1 MGQVRYL
8 LAPAALLSSA
18 AALAASPATTALSA
32 LPSTMADPTPCVGAA
47 AEYHKVNPWV
57 LRAILKV
64 ESNFSPAA
72 VNRNANGSVDVGM
85 AQINSIHFQRLR
97 QYGITPERLMDGC
110 VSTYVAAWHLAQQL
124 AKYGNT
130 WYGVAAYHSASPC
143 QNSRYSALVWNALA
157 GWGVVAG
164 PRLAVPSLSSCTGT
178 PSHSKSKAAPSES
191 SAVIFDAA
199 N

>member
-1 MGQVRYL
+1 MV
-8 LAPAALLSSA
+8 
-18 AALAASPATTALSA
+18 
-32 LPSTMADPTPCVGAA
+32 DPTPCVGPA
-47 AEYHKVNPWV
+47 AEYHKVNPWI

-64 ESNFSPAA
+64 ESNFSAGA

-97 QYGITPERLMDGC
+97 QYGVTPERLMDGC

-130 WYGVAAYHSASPC
+130 WFGVAAYHSATPC
-143 QNSRYSALVWNALA
+143 QNHRYALLVWNALA
-157 GWGVVAG
+157 DWSVVPG
-164 PRLAVPSLSSCTGT
+164 PRSPVPSLTSCTGAAGASRAKT
-178 PSHSKSKAAPSES
+178 TTGDSPS
-191 SAVIFDAA
+191 VIFDAA